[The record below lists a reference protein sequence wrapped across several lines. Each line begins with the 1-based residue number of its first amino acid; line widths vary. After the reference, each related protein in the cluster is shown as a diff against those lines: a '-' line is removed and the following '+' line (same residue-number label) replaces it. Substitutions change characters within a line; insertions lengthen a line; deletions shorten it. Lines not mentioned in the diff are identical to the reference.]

1 MKVFKDGHMSL
12 FILAILL
19 SALFINASYAQ
30 EQTKQEKSKQEQLN
44 MTEGEFAVKL
54 INDLKWENYLPV
66 AADVEDYIKVLETFA
81 VAPLE
86 GWDSGRQLT
95 AENRMEIV
103 ATMSGYEKLLY
114 EKAIKACNYNVN
126 LMNTAQ
132 QVDGGKR
139 SAEEVARDKKY
150 FPKGPPKCPWSMPY
164 RFVKGKA
171 LYHYHLAPML
181 SYQDKEKVA
190 SAFTKETRKDSK
202 FRAKLAVLADQ
213 DYETNVFFAYGRTQK
228 DYKVMLK
235 PLVDLAYAD
244 KDIFVNAVNYA
255 EWAEYTG
262 LASWTFDN
270 DLMTRVSYYPTDT
283 ASWGVRNRL
292 TSARKSQLGTVEGV
306 ARILAL
312 GYYNNVL
319 DAGFKFS
326 LPKNFTTS
334 FGYAMEHVDFT
345 SAAYRDG
352 PNKRTNKFLITES
365 YRVSSQLFPYASYYN
380 KLIDFTYM
388 KNKDGALN
396 GFTLGVNFKLPRLA
410 NINAEGAF
418 EMKGFSGANML
429 ITKPRTHGFVYG
441 AKIESTF
448 SQSTQLYLEFS
459 HRPLTEASGTDYR
472 HFSSYYVGGRVS
484 QRLPYLM
491 TMSLGGTI
499 ESQYFRERDSF
510 LTIPGDRLIVTSNYD
525 AELRKSL
532 TADVWL
538 SLRYKYLSRDSGFAQ
553 NSYLDNI
560 TTASIGSRF

>member
-1 MKVFKDGHMSL
+1 MTVSQCGWMRL
-12 FILAILL
+12 FILTTLL
-19 SALFINASYAQ
+19 SALCGSHLYAE
-30 EQTKQEKSKQEQLN
+30 EQGKQEPPVL
-44 MTEGEFAVKL
+44 TEGEFAVKL
-54 INDLKWENYLPV
+54 IKELKWDNYLPV
-66 AADVEDYIKVLETFA
+66 AAGVEDYIRVLENFA

-86 GWDSGRQLT
+86 GWDSERQLT
-95 AENRMEIV
+95 AENRLEIA
-103 ATMSGYEKLLY
+103 ATMSGFEKLLY

-126 LMNTAQ
+126 LMNRAE
-132 QVDGGKR
+132 QVDGSKR
-139 SAEEVARDKKY
+139 GIEEVARDKKF
-150 FPKGPPKCPWSMPY
+150 FPKGPPKCPWGMPY
-164 RFVKGKA
+164 RFAKNKA
-171 LYHYHLAPML
+171 LYHYHLAPIS
-181 SYQDKEKVA
+181 SYQDKEKVT

-202 FRAKLAVLADQ
+202 FRTKLAVLADQ

-235 PLVDLAYAD
+235 PLVDLAYAE
-244 KDIFVNAVNYA
+244 KDIFVNAVNYT
-255 EWAEYTG
+255 EWTEYTG
-262 LASWTFDN
+262 LASWTLDN
-270 DLMTRVSYYPTDT
+270 DLMARASYYPTDT
-283 ASWGVRNRL
+283 ASWGVRNRF
-292 TSARKSQLGTVEGV
+292 TSARKSQISTLEGV

-312 GYYNNVL
+312 GYYINVL
-319 DAGFKFS
+319 DMGFKFS

-334 FGYAMEHVDFT
+334 FGYSLEYINFT

-365 YRVSSQLFPYASYYN
+365 YRVNSCLFPYASYYN
-380 KLIDFTYM
+380 KLIDFTYV

-396 GFTLGVNFKLPRLA
+396 GLALGVDFKLPRFA

-418 EMKGFSGANML
+418 EMKDFAGANMFN
-429 ITKPRTHGFVYG
+429 TKPRTHGFVYG
-441 AKIESTF
+441 AKIQSTF
-448 SQSTQLYLEFS
+448 SQSTQIYLEFS

-472 HFSSYYVGGRVS
+472 QFSSYYVGGRVS

-499 ESQYFRERDSF
+499 ESQYFRSRDSF
-510 LTIPGDRLIVTSNYD
+510 LVIPGDRLIVTSNYD

-560 TTASIGSRF
+560 MTASIGSKF